1 MATGDGLLVRLAPAE
16 GLTPGQLAG
25 LARAAAEFGNGVM
38 EITARGGLQI
48 RGLGPESA
56 PRLAAAAAALGLA
69 PDAGPPVLTGP
80 LAGADPAEIADPR
93 PLAAALR
100 RFDGPLLPKVAV
112 LVDGGGALSMDALA
126 ADLRLTATPG
136 GWAVAV
142 GGTAATAA
150 PRGVFDAAGAVAAG
164 LALLGELSRRRIRGR
179 DLAGDAAREA
189 LEAREGLAALDAVEA
204 LAAPVELP
212 ALAAPAALTVPEVPA
227 AAAELDALEAPIV
240 PATLAALE
248 APAAPATLA
257 ALEASTAPA
266 ALDAAEAPAAQAELD
281 AAEALA
287 APVGSRPAIGGFALR
302 RGLVGRGV
310 AAPFGHASAAAFA
323 ALAAAAA
330 GAEILR
336 LAPEGALVALGLSP
350 GADAA
355 LVVAARDLG
364 FVVDPEDP
372 RRAVVACPGAP
383 ACAAGLMPAR
393 AMAPALAAALA
404 AGGRMPP
411 GARLHLSGCPKGCA
425 RPAGPAVTLVA
436 TPEGPRVFGAGV
448 PVPHDLRAW
457 LLAQAE
463 TPT

>member
-1 MATGDGLLVRLAPAE
+1 MTAERLRRGACPTLDAPMATGDGLLVRLAPAE
-16 GLTPGQLAG
+16 GLSPGQLAG
-25 LARAAAEFGNGVM
+25 LARAAADFGNGVM

-48 RGLGPESA
+48 RGLGAASA

-69 PDAGPPVLTGP
+69 PAAGPTVLTGP

-100 RFDGPLLPKVAV
+100 RFDGPLPPKAAV
-112 LVDGGGALSMDALA
+112 LVDGGGALSLDALA
-126 ADLRLTATPG
+126 ADLRLRATPG
-136 GWAVAV
+136 GWAVAL

-164 LALLGELSRRRIRGR
+164 LALLGEMSRRGIRGR
-179 DLAGDAAREA
+179 DLAGGAGEAAAAPEA
-189 LEAREGLAALDAVEA
+189 PVALAALNAEAAVEA
-204 LAAPVELP
+204 P
-212 ALAAPAALTVPEVPA
+212 ARRS
-227 AAAELDALEAPIV
+227 
-240 PATLAALE
+240 
-248 APAAPATLA
+248 PAAPLA
-257 ALEASTAPA
+257 P
-266 ALDAAEAPAAQAELD
+266 
-281 AAEALA
+281 
-287 APVGSRPAIGGFALR
+287 RPAIGRFPLR
-302 RGLVGRGV
+302 RGRVARGL

-323 ALAAAAA
+323 ALAAAAE

-350 GADAA
+350 AAEAA
-355 LVVAARDLG
+355 LAAAARDLG
-364 FVVDPEDP
+364 FVVDPCDP

-383 ACAAGLMPAR
+383 ACAAGLTPAR
-393 AMAPALAAALA
+393 AMAPAIAAALA
-404 AGGRMPP
+404 AADPGRRLPP

-463 TPT
+463 AEA

>member
-1 MATGDGLLVRLAPAE
+1 MTAGLRRGACPALDAPMTTGDGLLARLAPAE

-25 LARAAAEFGNGVM
+25 LARAAADFGNGVM

-48 RGLGPESA
+48 RGLGTETA

-69 PDAGPPVLTGP
+69 PAAGPPALTGP
-80 LAGADPAEIADPR
+80 LAGHDPAEIADPR

-100 RFDGPLLPKVAV
+100 RFDGALLPKVAV
-112 LVDGGGALSMDALA
+112 LVDGGGALSLDALA
-126 ADLRLTATPG
+126 ADLRLRATPQ

-142 GGTAATAA
+142 GGTAATA
-150 PRGVFDAAGAVAAG
+150 RTLGVFEAEAAVAAG
-164 LALLGELSRRRIRGR
+164 LALLGEMSRRGIRGR
-179 DLAGDAAREA
+179 DLAGGAGEAPGDLAALIAEAALAAPPALAAHKAEAAREA
-189 LEAREGLAALDAVEA
+189 PARRS
-204 LAAPVELP
+204 LP
-212 ALAAPAALTVPEVPA
+212 APPSAPLAP
-227 AAAELDALEAPIV
+227 
-240 PATLAALE
+240 
-248 APAAPATLA
+248 
-257 ALEASTAPA
+257 
-266 ALDAAEAPAAQAELD
+266 
-281 AAEALA
+281 
-287 APVGSRPAIGGFALR
+287 RPAIGRFRLR
-302 RGLVGRGV
+302 RGLMARGL
-310 AAPFGHASAAAFA
+310 AAPFGHAPAAAFA
-323 ALAAAAA
+323 ALAAAAE
-330 GAEILR
+330 GADALR

-350 GADAA
+350 AADAA
-355 LVVAARDLG
+355 LAAVARDLG

-393 AMAPALAAALA
+393 AMAPAIAAALA
-404 AGGRMPP
+404 AAGDTGRRAPP

-463 TPT
+463 AHA

>member
-1 MATGDGLLVRLAPAE
+1 MTAERRRGACPTLDAPMATGDGLLVRLAPAE

-25 LARAAAEFGNGVM
+25 LARAAADFGNGVM

-48 RGLGPESA
+48 RGLGAASA

-69 PDAGPPVLTGP
+69 PAAGPTVLTGP

-100 RFDGPLLPKVAV
+100 RFDGALLPKVAV
-112 LVDGGGALSMDALA
+112 LVDGGGALSLDTLA
-126 ADLRLTATPG
+126 ADLRLTATAR
-136 GWAVAV
+136 GWAVAL
-142 GGTAATAA
+142 GGTAATA
-150 PRGVFDAAGAVAAG
+150 RTFGVFDTEGGVAAG
-164 LALLGELSRRRIRGR
+164 LALLGEMSRRGIRGR
-179 DLAGDAAREA
+179 DLAGAFGAAP
-189 LEAREGLAALDAVEA
+189 DA
-204 LAAPVELP
+204 LAAPEAPV
-212 ALAAPAALTVPEVPA
+212 ALAALNAEAAR
-227 AAAELDALEAPIV
+227 
-240 PATLAALE
+240 
-248 APAAPATLA
+248 AAPARG
-257 ALEASTAPA
+257 SPA
-266 ALDAAEAPAAQAELD
+266 EPGT
-281 AAEALA
+281 
-287 APVGSRPAIGGFALR
+287 PRPAIGRFALR
-302 RGLVGRGV
+302 RGRV
-310 AAPFGHASAAAFA
+310 ALGLAPPFGHAPAAAFA
-323 ALAAAAA
+323 VLAAAAE

-350 GADAA
+350 AAEAA
-355 LVVAARDLG
+355 LAAAARDLG

-393 AMAPALAAALA
+393 AMAPAIAAALA
-404 AGGRMPP
+404 AAVDTGRRAPP

-448 PVPHDLRAW
+448 PVPNDLRAW

-463 TPT
+463 AHA